1 MRTAATTRTTP
12 KATPD
17 EVDRRHRAYFTDR
30 RAEDRAWLIDHYQ
43 GLARSLAVKAAGPR
57 DDLDDL
63 VQVAFLGLVRALERF
78 DPDRGFAFSTF
89 AWATVSGE
97 LKRHHRDHTWDVR
110 VPRSVQESYLRVA
123 AASEVLLAELQR
135 PPTVAELSERCGDD
149 EALVIQALDARHARA
164 VRSLDVPVGPDRT
177 GSIDVPT
184 FDATPDAI
192 DDRDLIHNLLGRLP
206 ERDRTIVQR
215 RFFDRWTQAEIAE
228 DVGCSQMHVS
238 RLLSHSL
245 ARLRE
250 MAELELAGV
259 TRGPRSPQVSS

>member
-1 MRTAATTRTTP
+1 VRTATTTRTTTRP
-12 KATPD
+12 TAD
-17 EVDRRHRAYFTDR
+17 DVDRRHRTFFAER
-30 RAEDRAWLIDHYQ
+30 QPEDRAWLVEHYQ
-43 GLARSLAVKAAGPR
+43 GLARSLAIKSAGPR

-63 VQVAFLGLVRALERF
+63 VQVAFLGLIRALERF
-78 DPDRGFAFSTF
+78 DPARGFAFSTF
-89 AWATVSGE
+89 AWATISGE

-135 PPTVAELSERCGDD
+135 PPTIAELSERCGDD
-149 EALVIQALDARHARA
+149 EALVIQALEARHARA
-164 VRSLDVPVGPDRT
+164 VRSLDVPTGPDRT
-177 GSIDVPT
+177 GSIDIPT
-184 FDATPDAI
+184 VDVAPDAV

-259 TRGPRSPQVSS
+259 ARGRTTRPTL